1 LELRHF
7 MDKKGII
14 IALAVV
20 AALIVAG
27 IAVAFLYKPSK
38 GSTSVEYTVVTPSK
52 MDAWL
57 AVNQTDAY
65 IAWEPYVSS
74 SVVGGTGKVLEWTS
88 EIMPHHPC
96 CVVVASKSFISSTN
110 GLVMTERFVKAHAD
124 ATIWINDALAHPN
137 SGNYS
142 RLLNISAAFTQ
153 RSIAV
158 VKEAFAHVE
167 YSYTMNASFKASL
180 SSFTDMYLNDG
191 AITNDTF
198 HGAGYASSTD
208 FVNDYV
214 NTTYLD
220 ELGSVA
226 PSATI
231 INPTNAIRLG
241 YLTGDLHQ
249 IAQAVARNATV
260 LGGQSMYEKYGLNVA
275 PALNQGY
282 ANGGTEMNAFIEGS
296 VDLGYLGAPPAVLN
310 KINKN
315 ANTVIVAQA
324 NSEGSGIVVGVHSSI
339 KTLEDLQGHTIAT
352 PGETSIQ
359 HLLLKTALK
368 NIGLRLVKA

>member
-1 LELRHF
+1 ME
-7 MDKKGII
+7 KKGII
-14 IALAVV
+14 IAVVVV

-38 GSTSVEYTVVTPSK
+38 EPNTVEYTVVAPSK

-74 SVVGGTGKVLEWTS
+74 AVVGGTGKVLEWTS
-88 EIMPHHPC
+88 EMMPHHPC
-96 CVVVASKSFISSTN
+96 CVVVASKSFVSSSN
-110 GLVMTERFVKAHAD
+110 GIEMTQRFVKAHAD
-124 ATIWINDALAHPN
+124 ATLWIDDALAHPN
-137 SGNYS
+137 SANYNK
-142 RLLNISAAFTQ
+142 LMNISAAFTL

-158 VKEAFAHVE
+158 VKEAFNHLE
-167 YSYTMNASFKASL
+167 FSYPMNASFKTAL
-180 SSFTDMYLNDG
+180 ATFTDTYLNSG
-191 AITNDTF
+191 TITNATF
-198 HGAGYASSTD
+198 NGAGYSSSTE

-214 NTTYLD
+214 NTTYIDGLS
-220 ELGSVA
+220 SVA
-226 PSATI
+226 PSSTI
-231 INPTNAIRLG
+231 INPTNAIRVG

-249 IAQAVARNATV
+249 IAQAVARNETV
-260 LGGQSMYEKYGLNVA
+260 LGGKSIFEEYGLNVL

-296 VDLGYLGAPPAVLN
+296 VDIGYLGAPPAILN
-310 KINKN
+310 KVNKN
-315 ANTVIVAQA
+315 ANTVIIAQA
-324 NSEGSGIVVGVHSSI
+324 NSEGSGIVVGAHSSI
-339 KTLEDLQGHTIAT
+339 KTLEDLKGHIIAT

-368 NIGLRLVKA
+368 KIGLTLVKA

>member
-1 LELRHF
+1 
-7 MDKKGII
+7 MDKKGIMI
-14 IALAVV
+14 SVAVV

-38 GSTSVEYTVVTPSK
+38 ESTSVEYVVVAPSK

-57 AVNQTDAY
+57 AANQTEAY

-74 SVVGGTGKVLEWTS
+74 AVVGGNGRVLEWTN

-96 CVVVASKSFISSTN
+96 CVVVASNSFISSSN
-110 GLVMTERFVKAHAD
+110 GLEMTQRFVKAHAD
-124 ATIWINDALAHPN
+124 ATMWINDALAHPT
-137 SGNYS
+137 GANYGK
-142 RLLNISAAFTQ
+142 LLNISADFTQ

-158 VKEAFAHVE
+158 VKEAFGHLE
-167 YSYTMNASFKASL
+167 YGYLMNDSFKAAL
-180 SSFTDMYLNDG
+180 STFTDTYRNDG
-191 AITNDTF
+191 FITNDTF
-198 HGAGYASSTD
+198 RGAGYSSSAD

-214 NTTYLD
+214 NMSYID
-220 ELGSVA
+220 ELSSVE
-226 PSATI
+226 PNATI
-231 INPTNAIRLG
+231 INPTNAIRVG

-249 IAQAVARNATV
+249 VAQAVARNETV
-260 LGGQSMYEKYGLNVA
+260 LNGKSIFEEYGLNVV
-275 PALNQGY
+275 PALSQGY

-296 VDLGYLGAPPAVLN
+296 VDIGYLGAPPAILN

-315 ANTVIVAQA
+315 ANTVIIAQA

-339 KTLEDLQGHTIAT
+339 KTLEDLKGHIIAT

-368 NIGLRLVKA
+368 KVGLTLVKA